1 MAGARALAY
10 ADVMVT
16 HRERIMS
23 DTSTRRLLSG
33 CAAVLAFGTWYSF
46 SAPHPHDWN
55 ALDRA
60 ACDTQLPLERIAVDE
75 AQTVR

>member
-1 MAGARALAY
+1 
-10 ADVMVT
+10 MVT

-46 SAPHPHDWN
+46 NAPHSHDWN

-60 ACDTQLPLERIAVDE
+60 VCDTQLPLERIAVDE
-75 AQTVR
+75 AQSVR